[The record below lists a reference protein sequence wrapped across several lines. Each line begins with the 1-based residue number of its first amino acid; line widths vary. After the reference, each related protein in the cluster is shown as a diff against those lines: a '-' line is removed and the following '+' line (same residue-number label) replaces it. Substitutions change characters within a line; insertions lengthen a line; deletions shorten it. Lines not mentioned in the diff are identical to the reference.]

1 MSSDALHGVI
11 SRKIKQEKYI
21 YSVLHF
27 INQVENYRKNIYVK
41 ELTHEN
47 ILIFNNNCKQNVS
60 KLFPIS
66 EVRQIQIRK
75 NCYEINIKLDDDNHF
90 SSFDILNA
98 NFKELLNNFQSIL
111 ESLPKQSMPREITQH
126 KFNTIKKL
134 TENLNIEVV
143 YIWGFWDSTN
153 SYFSYPSKTINK
165 NTKNEVFHI
174 V

>member
-1 MSSDALHGVI
+1 MSSDSLHGVI

-21 YSVLHF
+21 YSVPHF

-47 ILIFNNNCKQNVS
+47 ILIFNTNCKQNVS

-66 EVRQIQIRK
+66 EVRQIQFRK

-90 SSFDILNA
+90 SSLDILNA

-111 ESLPKQSMPREITQH
+111 ESLPKQSMPRGITQH
-126 KFNTIKKL
+126 KFNTLKKL
-134 TENLNIEVV
+134 TENLNIEFKSFYNALNV
-143 YIWGFWDSTN
+143 N
-153 SYFSYPSKTINK
+153 N
-165 NTKNEVFHI
+165 
-174 V
+174 